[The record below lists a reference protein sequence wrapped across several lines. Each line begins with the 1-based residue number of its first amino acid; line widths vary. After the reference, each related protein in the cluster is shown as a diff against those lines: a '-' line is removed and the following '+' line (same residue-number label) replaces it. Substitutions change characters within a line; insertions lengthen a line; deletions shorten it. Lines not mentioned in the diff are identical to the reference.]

1 MSKLFLSF
9 TEHLS
14 TIRLAFAGC
23 PIESKSNLDEMDE
36 IAGEVMDLNIYTWA
50 TDRQNLKSDRDNIA
64 NDLKKAITEK
74 EMEISNQ

>member
-23 PIESKSNLDEMDE
+23 PIESKSNLDEMDK
-36 IAGEVMDLNIYTWA
+36 ISADVMDLNIYTWA
-50 TDRQNLKSDRDNIA
+50 TDRENLRRDRNNIA
-64 NDLKKAITEK
+64 NDLKKAITER
-74 EMEISNQ
+74 EMEISK